1 MAGFSWRR
9 GGLDG
14 PSLWREEDRVGGAA
28 ARLVASPSKSESK
41 AGVDGLPRM
50 IQCWTPNASPDGR
63 DAPRTP
69 SRYGGK
75 MYGRVG
81 MKARRDPGPPRD
93 RLHHAGGEVIMPAC
107 AVAGE
112 KNGNEM

>member
-9 GGLDG
+9 GGLAG

-50 IQCWTPNASPDGR
+50 IQCWTPNASPGR
-63 DAPRTP
+63 HPDT
-69 SRYGGK
+69 GGRC
-75 MYGRVG
+75 MVV
-81 MKARRDPGPPRD
+81 
-93 RLHHAGGEVIMPAC
+93 LE
-107 AVAGE
+107 
-112 KNGNEM
+112 